1 VPGIAVRSFIEYAIA
16 GIIVGSLYSFVAVGF
31 VTLYKCTK
39 VPNFAQGAFGV
50 VAAYVTWWLITSQH
64 TPFVLAAL
72 GGIAASG
79 LTGYV
84 ADRIAMR
91 RMLGAPVISLIIFTY
106 GLDIVLTSGAQ
117 EIWGPQIELLKLPG
131 SGSYFH
137 VAGLSIQY
145 TDVLIFIIGLLV
157 PIAAWAFFK
166 YTRLGM
172 ATRATATSR
181 TWPSLLGINVP
192 GVMSFS
198 WTLAGVLGG
207 LAGIFLSGIYYL
219 EPSLMDTFL
228 LPAFTAAAL
237 GGFGSIAGAYVGGLI
252 LGVAQDLSSGY
263 LGASWTTYSA
273 YIVLFIVLMIRPQG
287 LFGTGLSHNPL
298 A

>member
-1 VPGIAVRSFIEYAIA
+1 MHSFIDYTIA
-16 GIIVGSLYSFVAVGF
+16 GVIVGSLYSFMAVGF

-50 VAAYVTWWLITSQH
+50 VAAYVTWWLITREH
-64 TPFVLAAL
+64 TPFVLAAVAGVL
-72 GGIAASG
+72 ASG
-79 LTGYV
+79 LTGYL
-84 ADRIAMR
+84 ADRTAMR
-91 RMLGAPVISLIIFTY
+91 RMLGAPIISLIIFTY
-106 GLDIVLTSGAQ
+106 GLDTALTSAAQ
-117 EIWGPQIELLKLPG
+117 EIWGPQIEFLKLPE
-131 SGSYFH
+131 STNYFH
-137 VAGLSIQY
+137 VAGFAIQY
-145 TDVLIFIIGLLV
+145 TDVIIFVIGILV
-157 PIAAWAFFK
+157 PVGVWAFFK

-172 ATRATATSR
+172 STRATATSR
-181 TWPSLLGINVP
+181 TWPSLIGIDVP

-207 LAGIFLSGIYYL
+207 LAGVFLSGVYYL

-237 GGFGSIAGAYVGGLI
+237 GGFGSVAGAYVGGLI
-252 LGVAQDLSSGY
+252 LGIAQDLASGY

-287 LFGTGLSHNPL
+287 LFKTAVSHNPL

>member
-1 VPGIAVRSFIEYAIA
+1 VHSFIQYVIA
-16 GIIVGSLYSFVAVGF
+16 GIILGSLYSFMAVGF

-50 VAAYVTWWLITSQH
+50 VAAYVTWWLITRQH
-64 TPFVLAAL
+64 APFVLAAIA
-72 GGIAASG
+72 GCAASG

-84 ADRIAMR
+84 ADRTAMR

-106 GLDIVLTSGAQ
+106 GLDTALTSGAQ
-117 EIWGPQIELLKLPG
+117 EIWGPQIELLKLPE
-131 SGSYFH
+131 STSFFT
-137 VAGLSIQY
+137 VEGLSIQY
-145 TDVLIFIIGLLV
+145 TDVIILVIGILV
-157 PIAAWAFFK
+157 PIACWAFFK

-181 TWPSLLGINVP
+181 TWPSLIGINVP
-192 GVMSFS
+192 SVMSFS

-207 LAGIFLSGIYYL
+207 LAGVFLSGVYYL

-237 GGFGSIAGAYVGGLI
+237 GGFGSILGAYVGGLI
-252 LGVAQDLSSGY
+252 LGIAQDLSGGY
-263 LGASWTTYSA
+263 LGPSWTTYSA
-273 YIVLFIVLMIRPQG
+273 YIVLFVVLMIRPQG
-287 LFGTGLSHNPL
+287 LFKATVSHNPL

>member
-1 VPGIAVRSFIEYAIA
+1 VHSLIQYTIA
-16 GIIVGSLYSFVAVGF
+16 GIIVGSLYSFMAVGF

-50 VAAYVTWWLITSQH
+50 VAAYVTWWLIARQH
-64 TPFVLAAL
+64 APFVLAAIA
-72 GGIAASG
+72 GVAASG
-79 LTGYV
+79 LTGYL
-84 ADRIAMR
+84 ADRTAMR
-91 RMLGAPVISLIIFTY
+91 RLLGAPVISLIIFTY
-106 GLDIVLTSGAQ
+106 GLDTALTSAAQ
-117 EIWGPQIELLKLPG
+117 EVWGPQIEFLKLPE
-131 SGSYFH
+131 SSSFFK
-137 VAGLSIQY
+137 VAGFSIQY
-145 TDVLIFIIGLLV
+145 ADLVIFVIGIIVPVLC
-157 PIAAWAFFK
+157 WAFFK

-181 TWPSLLGINVP
+181 TWPSLIGINVP
-192 GVMSFS
+192 SVMSFS
-198 WTLAGVLGG
+198 WTLAGLLGG
-207 LAGIFLSGIYYL
+207 LAGVFLSGVYYL

-237 GGFGSIAGAYVGGLI
+237 GGFGSILGAYVGGLI
-252 LGVAQDLSSGY
+252 LGVAQDLAGGY

-287 LFGTGLSHNPL
+287 LFKSSVSHNPL